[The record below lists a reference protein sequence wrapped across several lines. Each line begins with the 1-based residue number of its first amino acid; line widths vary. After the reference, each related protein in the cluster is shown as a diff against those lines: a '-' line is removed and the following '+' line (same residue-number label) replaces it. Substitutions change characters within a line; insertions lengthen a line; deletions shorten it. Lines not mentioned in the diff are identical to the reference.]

1 MVGTAVARGITSDN
15 SDVPGRGR
23 TPIRAFGIPHVI
35 AISLGAL
42 VVGGSLGERKRR
54 ARRLALSV
62 SLRCPR
68 SHAPKCDRIPPTPGH
83 AVGCAGRIP
92 FALPYPAVGKHA
104 WMVPA
109 EVYPW
114 TPRPLEVGMAS
125 SASRSSGGGGGGG
138 RAPPPAAPGPPPAP
152 PPPPTTTTSRKNQGT
167 PAPPTPASLHGWAAP
182 CIPTCSCPPV
192 HP

>member
-125 SASRSSGGGGGGG
+125 SASRSS
-138 RAPPPAAPGPPPAP
+138 AP
-152 PPPPTTTTSRKNQGT
+152 PPPHHHHHQQEESGHPRSAHTRL
-167 PAPPTPASLHGWAAP
+167 PPRLGS
-182 CIPTCSCPPV
+182 PV
-192 HP
+192 HSHMLLSPGASVGGIRAE